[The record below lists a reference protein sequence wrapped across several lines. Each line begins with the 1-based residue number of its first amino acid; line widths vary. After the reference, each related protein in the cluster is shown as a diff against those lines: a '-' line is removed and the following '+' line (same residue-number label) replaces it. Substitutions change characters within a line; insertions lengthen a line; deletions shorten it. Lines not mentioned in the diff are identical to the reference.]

1 MNPGNTAPVR
11 LRRFVLAADTHLVGQ
26 RLRCRLDPDWM
37 ETQRKS
43 LEFLVDTA
51 NEHHVELVLNGDI
64 FDHAKVATPVVNMA
78 IRELKKARNGVYLM
92 IGNHDAPDHVPG
104 RIAEASLGT
113 LLEIFPHIPQIDGV
127 QDAAPFGLDK
137 STGAPVAFTHQLVF
151 RDEKSRPPMA
161 KGRTAAELLDQFPGA
176 KWIFTGDHHDHWHH
190 VSPDGRHV
198 VNPGS
203 TITHNASKIG
213 DKGYCALVD
222 IEAESVQWIEIPDDP
237 AMVSDG
243 HLRKEE
249 ARESRI
255 EAFLNMVKGASATVL
270 DFKANLE
277 ARRQEKTVPEPV
289 NKALGRIV
297 AKATTEEK

>member
-1 MNPGNTAPVR
+1 MNTPTR
-11 LRRFVLAADTHLVGQ
+11 LTRFLHASDTHFTGTRPV
-26 RLRCRLDPDWM
+26 CRLDTDWLV
-37 ETQRKS
+37 TQASALR
-43 LEFLVDTA
+43 FLVDTA
-51 NEHHVELVLNGDI
+51 NLHKVPLVLTGDVL
-64 FDHAKVATPVVNMA
+64 DHSIVATRVVNMVL
-78 IRELKKARNGVYLM
+78 RELHRAEYGVFL
-92 IGNHDAPDHVPG
+92 IPGNHELPSHRWEDVEESSIG
-104 RIAEASLGT
+104 IILKS
-113 LLEIFPHIPQIDGV
+113 FPLIPQIDGV
-127 QDAAPFGLDK
+127 QDAAPFGKDR
-137 STGAPVAFTHQLVF
+137 STGAPVVFSHQLVF

-176 KWIFTGDHHDHWHH
+176 KWIFTGDHHDSWEY

>member
-1 MNPGNTAPVR
+1 MNPGNVAPVR

-26 RLRCRLDPDWM
+26 RPRCRLDSDWM
-37 ETQRKS
+37 ETQRKA
-43 LEFLVDTA
+43 LQFLVDTA
-51 NEHHVELVLNGDI
+51 NEHHVELVLNGDV
-64 FDHAKVATPVVNMA
+64 FDHPKVSTPVVNMA

-127 QDAAPFGLDK
+127 QDAQPFGLDR

-151 RDEKSRPPMA
+151 RDAKSRPPMA
-161 KGRTAAELLDQFPGA
+161 KGLTAAELLDQFPGA
-176 KWIFTGDHHDHWHH
+176 KWIFTGDFHDHYH
-190 VSPDGRHV
+190 VTIGDRHV

-222 IEAESVQWIEIPDDP
+222 IEAETVQWIEIPDDP

-249 ARESRI
+249 VRESRI
-255 EAFLNMVKGASATVL
+255 AAFLDMVKGATATVL

-277 ARRQEKTVPEPV
+277 ARRQEKTVPDPV
-289 NKALGRIV
+289 NKAIGRIV
-297 AKATTEEK
+297 AKATTGEK

>member
-1 MNPGNTAPVR
+1 MIKPLA
-11 LRRFVLAADTHLVGQ
+11 RFVHAADLHVVGE
-26 RLRCRLDPDWM
+26 RPRCRLDANWNQ
-37 ETQRKS
+37 TQRAMVA
-43 LEFLVDTA
+43 FLVATA
-51 NEHHVELVLNGDI
+51 NENKCPLVLCGDI
-64 FDHAKVATPVVNMA
+64 FDKPRVATECVVFM
-78 IRELKKARNGVYLM
+78 IQELREAEHGVYLLA
-92 IGNHDAPDHVPG
+92 GNHDLLQANVETLHQT
-104 RIAEASLGT
+104 SLGV

-127 QDAAPFGLDK
+127 QDAQPFGLDK
-137 STGAPVAFTHQLVF
+137 STDAPVAFTHQLIF
-151 RDEKSRPPMA
+151 KDEKSRPPMA
-161 KGRTAAELLDQFPGA
+161 KGLTAAELLDQFPGA
-176 KWIFTGDHHDHWHH
+176 KWIFTGDHHDNWHH

-222 IEAESVQWIEIPDDP
+222 IGAESVQWIEIPDDP

-249 ARESRI
+249 VRESRI
-255 EAFLNMVKGASATVL
+255 AAFLDMVKGATATVL

-277 ARRQEKTVPEPV
+277 ARRQEKTVPDPV
-289 NKALGRIV
+289 NKAIGRIV